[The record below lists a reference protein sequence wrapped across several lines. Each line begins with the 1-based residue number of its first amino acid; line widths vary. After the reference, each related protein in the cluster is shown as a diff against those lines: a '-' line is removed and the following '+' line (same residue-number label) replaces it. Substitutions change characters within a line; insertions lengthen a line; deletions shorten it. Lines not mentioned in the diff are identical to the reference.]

1 MSGGVLLFLLPGL
14 HSLWLKSPPCAPCW
28 QVDIFAGSYALGLK
42 RFPVYFFR
50 IKPVFR
56 LFRRFFRIADGNDCY
71 REHRF
76 WHTELFTQ
84 VVNDHRHRR
93 RTAKTGAQPF
103 GMAGQQQVLRSEG
116 TVNLGIVPSLFFAVE
131 TFFFVCADN
140 NSACCIFGKRCPR
153 LNLSTSRNS
162 SKRV

>member
-14 HSLWLKSPPCAPCW
+14 HSLRLKSPPCALCR

-56 LFRRFFRIADGNDCY
+56 LFRRFFRIAYGNDCY
-71 REHRF
+71 GEHRF
-76 WHTELFTQ
+76 RHTELFTQ

-93 RTAKTGAQPF
+93 RTAKQAPSPLAWQASSRFAQRGNRQSGHSSIPLF
-103 GMAGQQQVLRSEG
+103 RGGNILLRLRRQQ
-116 TVNLGIVPSLFFAVE
+116 
-131 TFFFVCADN
+131 
-140 NSACCIFGKRCPR
+140 
-153 LNLSTSRNS
+153 
-162 SKRV
+162 

>member
-14 HSLWLKSPPCAPCW
+14 HSLRLKSPPCALCR

-56 LFRRFFRIADGNDCY
+56 LFRRFFRIAYGNDCY
-71 REHRF
+71 GEHRLR
-76 WHTELFTQ
+76 HTELFTQ

-93 RTAKTGAQPF
+93 RTAKPAAGLPCQRAGRLFLRWKHSSSSAQTTI
-103 GMAGQQQVLRSEG
+103 AHAA
-116 TVNLGIVPSLFFAVE
+116 SLAKDVQ
-131 TFFFVCADN
+131 
-140 NSACCIFGKRCPR
+140 G
-153 LNLSTSRNS
+153 
-162 SKRV
+162 

>member
-14 HSLWLKSPPCAPCW
+14 HSLRLKSPPCALCR

-71 REHRF
+71 GEHRF
-76 WHTELFTQ
+76 RHTELFTQ
-84 VVNDHRHRR
+84 VVNEMCIRDRCGEVYCRYVCR
-93 RTAKTGAQPF
+93 CTGA
-103 GMAGQQQVLRSEG
+103 GQAFRPYRTKEFCRHCRNAG
-116 TVNLGIVPSLFFAVE
+116 TVLPESVNPALLRIS
-131 TFFFVCADN
+131 
-140 NSACCIFGKRCPR
+140 
-153 LNLSTSRNS
+153 
-162 SKRV
+162 

>member
-93 RTAKTGAQPF
+93 RTAKTGEVRYRRIASCKHQLHF
-103 GMAGQQQVLRSEG
+103 R
-116 TVNLGIVPSLFFAVE
+116 
-131 TFFFVCADN
+131 
-140 NSACCIFGKRCPR
+140 KPR
-153 LNLSTSRNS
+153 QTGSCDCGYAYRRAS
-162 SKRV
+162 

>member
-14 HSLWLKSPPCAPCW
+14 HSLRLKSPPCALCR

-56 LFRRFFRIADGNDCY
+56 LFRRFFRIAYGNDCY
-71 REHRF
+71 GEHRF
-76 WHTELFTQ
+76 RHTELFTQ

-116 TVNLGIVPSLFFAVE
+116 TVNLGIVPSLFLAVE
-131 TFFFVCADN
+131 TLFFVCADN
-140 NSACCIFGKRCPR
+140 NSACRIFGKRCPR
-153 LNLSTSRNS
+153 LNLAQGA
-162 SKRV
+162 